1 METGKNHAS
10 AARAE
15 RRRRSPEA
23 TVADNTDP
31 TATTTGTFSYLV
43 TDQVR
48 CHKNVVDAA
57 ETTQIIG
64 PALQFDCHVLT
75 VAE

>member
-1 METGKNHAS
+1 MEAGKNNAS
-10 AARAE
+10 AARTE

-31 TATTTGTFSYLV
+31 TATTTGTFNHLV

-48 CHKNVVDAA
+48 CHENVADAA
-57 ETTQIIG
+57 ETTQIID
-64 PALQFDCHVLT
+64 PVLQFDCRVLI

>member
-15 RRRRSPEA
+15 RRRRSPET
-23 TVADNTDP
+23 TVADNIDP
-31 TATTTGTFSYLV
+31 MVTTTETFSHLV

-48 CHKNVVDAA
+48 CHKNAVDAA
-57 ETTQIIG
+57 DDTRTID
-64 PALQFDCHVLT
+64 PAPQLVCRVLI